1 MAQDQPFLF
10 GFGLGYS
17 FHMVGHGVQDHLGFR
32 VGGTTTTP
40 EKLARLKERVGIPVY
55 LFDRDHPLEDPKK
68 AFEGVTHI
76 LSSIPP
82 DEDGDPAVGMHG
94 DDIAAI
100 EGLQWAGLF
109 STTGVY
115 GDRDGDWADE
125 SSELAPNNH
134 RSELRVKAEA
144 QWLDLY
150 RKHGVPVH
158 IFRLSGIYGPG
169 RSPLDQVR
177 GGKARR
183 IVKPGLTLGR
193 IHLDDI
199 VGAVLTSIRNP
210 NPGAIYN
217 VTDDE
222 PMPPQDIISYACKI
236 LGVEAPPEVP
246 YAQAKAHLPP
256 IVQEFYE
263 DNKRV
268 TNKRLTEELG
278 YTLKHPTYRDGLD
291 ALLAKEKEKAAPAA
305 PAHTH

>member
-1 MAQDQPFLF
+1 MTQPFLF

-17 FHMVGHGVQDHLGFR
+17 FHQVAHGVQDHLGFR

-40 EKLARLKERVGIPVY
+40 EKRARLKEKVGIPVY

-68 AFEGVTHI
+68 TFEGVTHI

-82 DEDGDPAVGMHG
+82 DENGDPAVDMHG
-94 DDIAAI
+94 GDIAALD
-100 EGLQWAGLF
+100 GLQWAGVF

-115 GDRDGDWADE
+115 GNTDGAWVDE
-125 SSELAPNNH
+125 TSETAPNNH
-134 RSELRVKAEA
+134 RSELRVKAEE
-144 QWLDLY
+144 QWLDLH
-150 RKHGVPVH
+150 RKHGVPAH
-158 IFRLSGIYGPG
+158 IVRLAGIYGPG

-183 IVKPGLTLGR
+183 MVKPGLTLGR

-199 VGAVLTSIRNP
+199 VGAVLASIRKP

-222 PMPPQDIISYACKI
+222 PMPPRDIITYACKI
-236 LGVEAPPEVP
+236 LGVEAPVEVS
-246 YAQAKAHLPP
+246 YDEVKAHLPP
-256 IVQEFYE
+256 IVQEFYG

-268 TNKRLTEELG
+268 SNKRLKDELG
-278 YTLKHPTYRDGLD
+278 YTFKYPTYRDGLD
-291 ALLAKEKEKAAPAA
+291 ALLAKEKEKAAEVETA
-305 PAHTH
+305 PAE

>member
-1 MAQDQPFLF
+1 MTQKFLF

-17 FHMVGHGVQDHLGFR
+17 FHMVAHAVQDDLGFR

-40 EKLARLKERVGIPVY
+40 EKRAHLKEKVGIPVH
-55 LFDRDHPLEDPKK
+55 LFDREHRLEDPGKT
-68 AFEGVTHI
+68 FEGVTHV

-82 DEDGDPAVGMHG
+82 DEDGDPAVDMHG

-115 GDRDGDWADE
+115 GNRDGAWVDE
-125 SSELAPNNH
+125 SSELTPNNH
-134 RSELRVKAEA
+134 RSELRVKAEE
-144 QWLDLY
+144 QWLDLH
-150 RKHGVPVH
+150 RKHGVPAH
-158 IFRLSGIYGPG
+158 IFRLAGIYGPG

-183 IVKPGLTLGR
+183 MVKPGLTLGR

-199 VGAVLTSIRNP
+199 VGAVLASIQNP

-222 PMPPQDIISYACKI
+222 PMPPQDIIAYACKI
-236 LGVEAPPEVP
+236 LGVDAPDEMAYDDV
-246 YAQAKAHLPP
+246 KAHLPP
-256 IVQEFYE
+256 IVQEFYG

-268 TNKRLTEELG
+268 SNKRLKEELG
-278 YTLKHPTYRDGLD
+278 YTFKHPNYRDGLD
-291 ALLAKEKEKAAPAA
+291 ALLAKEKAKAAAA
-305 PAHTH
+305 AE